1 MGRKITIDEEIG
13 ISPDE
18 AEYMKQRP
26 WTIEE
31 IERQGYDFQQ
41 LQDVW
46 GGVPENEDS
55 SEDENED
62 SSEDEDPGIDLGKLN
77 KAELQEVADSYGLDT
92 SGTKNEL
99 IERIMAAAAQDGE

>member
-1 MGRKITIDEEIG
+1 MGRNITINEEVG
-13 ISPDE
+13 ISPEE

-26 WTIEE
+26 WMIDE

-41 LQDVW
+41 LQEVW
-46 GGVPENEDS
+46 GGVAEES
-55 SEDENED
+55 EEESEEDEP
-62 SSEDEDPGIDLGKLN
+62 EDPDIDLGKLN